1 MSAITVIIPVLNG
14 MPYLI
19 EALASLE
26 AQTFRDFEVIVW
38 DNGSTDGTV
47 KEARNW
53 IPSRLPGRVVSD
65 TPLPL
70 HQCLAQM
77 VTEASTEF
85 IARMDADD
93 VCLPERFERQLI
105 YLRKHAEVAVVGG
118 QMELIDECGTSHGP
132 ADHAPTRF
140 ADILFTFL
148 FSNPMA
154 HPTVMFRR
162 SMILEAGNY
171 SRPKPVEDLD
181 LWMKVAK
188 RSVMA
193 NLPETVLRYRR
204 HSGAVCGAIGK
215 PNLEIVEKLDETAE
229 AHLPEMLGISEA
241 SLKRLKRREC
251 KLVFPLL
258 LKVACGIHRRTG
270 VTVFSLLC
278 KSQNLFVARCFTCVH
293 DWPSKCLWRILDRF
307 A

>member
-1 MSAITVIIPVLNG
+1 MSAIAVIIPVLNG
-14 MPYLI
+14 MPYLP

-26 AQTFRDFEVIVW
+26 TQTFRDFELVLW

-47 KEARNW
+47 EEARKW
-53 IPSRLPGRVVSD
+53 IPSRLKGRVVSD
-65 TPLPL
+65 CPLPL
-70 HQCLAQM
+70 HECLARM
-77 VTEASTEF
+77 VNESSSEF

-93 VCLPERFERQLI
+93 ICLPERFERQLA
-105 YLRKHAEVAVVGG
+105 YLRKHAEIAVVGG

-132 ADHAPTRF
+132 ADHAPMSF

-162 SMILEAGNY
+162 SLILEAGNY

-188 RSVMA
+188 RSAMA
-193 NLPETVLRYRR
+193 NLPEIVLRYRR

-215 PNLEIVEKLDETAE
+215 PNLEIIEKLHETAQ
-229 AHLPEMLGISEA
+229 AHLPGILSISEE
-241 SLKRLKRREC
+241 SLRLIRRGEC
-251 KLVFPLL
+251 KIVFPLL

-270 VTVFSLLC
+270 VTVFSLLS
-278 KSQNLFVARCFTCVH
+278 KPQNLFLARCLTRGY
-293 DWPSKCLWRILDRF
+293 DWPSKCLWRILECF